1 VFAFAG
7 TRANDIVKYCL
18 HCWLLNMEICSKG
31 VRMVSINS
39 QPHHIGRDAAVDRVD
54 QAFERLKIAWRAV
67 RARRAANGIAQFD
80 VAAMEELDVAEA
92 EWLAARAEAS
102 SSS

>member
-1 VFAFAG
+1 M
-7 TRANDIVKYCL
+7 DICT
-18 HCWLLNMEICSKG
+18 KG
-31 VRMVSINS
+31 VRVVSINAQS
-39 QPHHIGRDAAVDRVD
+39 HHNGHDAAVDRLT

-67 RARRAANGIAQFD
+67 QARLSSNEITQLDAAALN
-80 VAAMEELDVAEA
+80 ELDAAEA